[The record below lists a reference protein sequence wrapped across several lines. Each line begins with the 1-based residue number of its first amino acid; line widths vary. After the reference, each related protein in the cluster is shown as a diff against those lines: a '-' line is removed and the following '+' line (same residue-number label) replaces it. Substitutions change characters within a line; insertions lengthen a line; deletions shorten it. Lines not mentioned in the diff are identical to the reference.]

1 MSALL
6 NMNQI
11 RYVSWKGKTLDQV
24 VPRVQKN
31 KNNQFNMQVQQ
42 FMQAQPLKLYRKEI
56 ASKPSEVCNTRT
68 SIKIDSLNMP
78 GSTHVSES
86 PYNNAGNGL
95 VGTLNINEPTTTSE
109 NPPACGDACIFSPEM
124 NARRRVRSAGMIP
137 KKYNVHKN
145 NDQYHTSTKQY
156 LVSRNRTIK
165 QNEYNYIRKG
175 NSGVEPGTGL
185 SKSNIYS
192 PAGLS
197 HCYQPEVA
205 ESHNNNHFQY
215 LWLDGVTYD
224 VFIPDGKYDVESL
237 NQIFRNQMTVN
248 KHYYIDSAG
257 EKVFLMNISYNNLT
271 EQVILYATPDVL
283 QDTYP
288 APSYT
293 VPAATSWLASVPYV
307 APGANTFI
315 IILNNQFSKLLGT
328 LPGQYGSGS
337 SYSQMRPDITQNYVA
352 IHYKPS
358 NPGFGVQGAVD
369 SSTRIHRRK
378 YNTINDVAHSMG
390 TAYGSGTANA
400 MAYGVSETPY
410 SLKQQKGY
418 ENTATPIIK
427 PDGTLC
433 MKQKLIYRY

>member
-6 NMNQI
+6 NLNQI
-11 RYVSWKGKTLDQV
+11 RYVSWKGKTLDEV
-24 VPRVQKN
+24 VSRVQKN
-31 KNNQFNMQVQQ
+31 KNNQFNMQIQQ

-56 ASKPSEVCNTRT
+56 ANKPSSICNART
-68 SIKIDSLNMP
+68 SVKIDTINMP

-86 PYNNAGNGL
+86 PYSHSGNGL
-95 VGTLNINEPTTTSE
+95 VGTLHINETTTTSE
-109 NPPACGDACIFSPEM
+109 NPPACQDSCIFSPEM
-124 NARRRVRSAGMIP
+124 NARRRVRSSGMIP
-137 KKYNVHKN
+137 KKHNIHKN
-145 NDQYHTSTKQY
+145 NDKYHTSTKEY

-197 HCYQPEVA
+197 HCYQPEVS

-237 NQIFRNQMTVN
+237 NQIFRNQMTLN

-293 VPAATSWLASVPYV
+293 VPAATSWLTSVPYV

-328 LPGQYGSGS
+328 LPGQYGTGS
-337 SYSQMRPDITQNYVA
+337 SYSQMRPDITQNYVPL
-352 IHYKPS
+352 HYKPS

-390 TAYGSGTANA
+390 TAYGSGTANS

-410 SLKQQKGY
+410 SLKQQTGY
-418 ENTATPIIK
+418 ENTAAPIIK

-433 MKQKLIYRY
+433 ANKKFIYRY